1 MPTDE
6 SHFLTVG
13 ESQLRSLLGD
23 HLLQRLQ
30 QDTEGKLHQRLFRCL
45 RGAIIDG
52 VIQPKT
58 RLPASRD
65 LASEIH
71 VSRNTVLTAY
81 EQLQAEGYLE
91 ARTWTRHMGC
101 RKITREFFKYT
112 KQEKSG
118 FQARKF
124 KALMRYR
131 SVVPTLRTC
140 RSPRRIN
147 GELSCRS
154 ARCN

>member
-1 MPTDE
+1 M
-6 SHFLTVG
+6 
-13 ESQLRSLLGD
+13 RSLLGD

-71 VSRNTVLTAY
+71 VSRIPFL
-81 EQLQAEGYLE
+81 
-91 ARTWTRHMGC
+91 
-101 RKITREFFKYT
+101 
-112 KQEKSG
+112 
-118 FQARKF
+118 
-124 KALMRYR
+124 
-131 SVVPTLRTC
+131 VPTNNYR
-140 RSPRRIN
+140 PKAI
-147 GELSCRS
+147 
-154 ARCN
+154 

>member
-91 ARTWTRHMGC
+91 ARTGHGTWVAE
-101 RKITREFFKYT
+101 KLPESFFKYT

-118 FQARKF
+118 FKPESSKLLCAIAAWFQ
-124 KALMRYR
+124 LIG
-131 SVVPTLRTC
+131 LC
-140 RSPRRIN
+140 RSLAASMGSFRA
-147 GELSCRS
+147 GS

>member
-1 MPTDE
+1 M
-6 SHFLTVG
+6 
-13 ESQLRSLLGD
+13 RSLLGD

-91 ARTWTRHMGC
+91 ARTGHGTWVAEKLPESFLNTQNKKKSSFKSESSKLLCALKSWFKLIRLCRGLATPMGC
-101 RKITREFFKYT
+101 FRTGSTRRNRVSTSYF
-112 KQEKSG
+112 
-118 FQARKF
+118 
-124 KALMRYR
+124 
-131 SVVPTLRTC
+131 
-140 RSPRRIN
+140 
-147 GELSCRS
+147 
-154 ARCN
+154 

>member
-91 ARTWTRHMGC
+91 ARTGHGTWVA
-101 RKITREFFKYT
+101 
-112 KQEKSG
+112 EKLPESFLNTQNKKKVVSSG
-118 FQARKF
+118 FVA
-124 KALMRYR
+124 
-131 SVVPTLRTC
+131 
-140 RSPRRIN
+140 
-147 GELSCRS
+147 
-154 ARCN
+154 

>member
-71 VSRNTVLTAY
+71 VSRNTVLSAY

-91 ARTWTRHMGC
+91 ARTGHGTWVA
-101 RKITREFFKYT
+101 
-112 KQEKSG
+112 EKLPES
-118 FQARKF
+118 FLNTQNKKKVVSSPKF
-124 KALMRYR
+124 KNRGKK
-131 SVVPTLRTC
+131 
-140 RSPRRIN
+140 IN
-147 GELSCRS
+147 F
-154 ARCN
+154 APPKKKP

>member
-1 MPTDE
+1 M
-6 SHFLTVG
+6 
-13 ESQLRSLLGD
+13 RSLLGD

-91 ARTWTRHMGC
+91 ACTGHGTWVAENYQRV
-101 RKITREFFKYT
+101 FKYT
-112 KQEKSG
+112 KQEKVVSSPKV
-118 FQARKF
+118 QSSY
-124 KALMRYR
+124 ALSQRGSNLLGYAAA
-131 SVVPTLRTC
+131 
-140 RSPRRIN
+140 SPHQW
-147 GELSCRS
+147 ELSCRE
-154 ARCN
+154 RPM

>member
-1 MPTDE
+1 MATDE

-71 VSRNTVLTAY
+71 VSRNTVLSAY

-91 ARTWTRHMGC
+91 ARTGHGTWVA
-101 RKITREFFKYT
+101 
-112 KQEKSG
+112 EKLPES
-118 FQARKF
+118 FLNTQNK
-124 KALMRYR
+124 KK
-131 SVVPTLRTC
+131 
-140 RSPRRIN
+140 
-147 GELSCRS
+147 
-154 ARCN
+154 

>member
-91 ARTWTRHMGC
+91 AV
-101 RKITREFFKYT
+101 
-112 KQEKSG
+112 
-118 FQARKF
+118 QAMAHGLPKNYQRVF
-124 KALMRYR
+124 
-131 SVVPTLRTC
+131 
-140 RSPRRIN
+140 
-147 GELSCRS
+147 
-154 ARCN
+154 

>member
-91 ARTWTRHMGC
+91 ARTGHGTWVA
-101 RKITREFFKYT
+101 
-112 KQEKSG
+112 EKLPESFLNTQNKKKW

-131 SVVPTLRTC
+131 SVVPTYWAMPQ
-140 RSPRRIN
+140 PRRIN
-147 GELSCRS
+147 GELSCRE
-154 ARCN
+154 RPM